1 MILEFF
7 SPSSYKKFDWCPH
20 SFFINYGLKF
30 REPSNI
36 KAELGNVVHDVLEC
50 VALYKKH
57 EGEDSFTHKDLGT
70 FSTKKLDIDDI
81 LSKAYVKYSQESE
94 FDYEEE
100 HFDFCKSSVD
110 KVLDSPY
117 DPRNLKIIEAEQYF
131 EFLIMKP
138 WAEYEYKGEHSYIGI
153 KGFIDIV
160 ADHGDTIE
168 IVDWKTGKRKNW
180 IKNKVITREDLQ
192 TDVQLLMY
200 FLAADYLYPDH
211 KNIIVTIHFINHGGP
226 FTFEFSKKDKLY
238 IERLLK
244 ERFTLIKNT
253 AIPKLLSYNRTHYRC
268 KWCHFSKKNFAG
280 SEKSICEFVR
290 DKVKENGMDATIE
303 KYRKKKDG

>member
-7 SPSSYKKFDWCPH
+7 SPSSYKKFDWCQH
-20 SFFINYGLKF
+20 SFFINYGLKY

-57 EGEDSFTHKDLGT
+57 EDEDSFTHKELGT
-70 FSTKKLDIDDI
+70 FPTKKLEIDEI
-81 LSKAYVKYSQESE
+81 LSKAYVKYSTESE

-110 KVLDSPY
+110 KILDSPY
-117 DPRNLKIIEAEQYF
+117 DPRKLNILEAEQYF

-138 WAEYEYKGEHSYIGI
+138 WAEYEYKGEYSYIGVRGI
-153 KGFIDIV
+153 IDIV
-160 ADHGDTIE
+160 ASHGDTIE
-168 IVDWKTGKRKNW
+168 IIDWKTGQRKNW
-180 IKNKVITREDLQ
+180 ITNKVYTREDLK

-200 FLAADYLYPDH
+200 YLAADYLYPDH
-211 KNIIVTIHFINHGGP
+211 ENIIVTIHFINHGGP
-226 FTFEFSKKDKLY
+226 FTFEFSKNDKLY

-268 KWCHFSKKNFAG
+268 KWCHFSKVNFAG
-280 SEKSICEFVR
+280 SNKSICEFTR
-290 DKVKENGMDATIE
+290 DKIKEVGMEATIQQ
-303 KYRKKKDG
+303 YRKKKDG